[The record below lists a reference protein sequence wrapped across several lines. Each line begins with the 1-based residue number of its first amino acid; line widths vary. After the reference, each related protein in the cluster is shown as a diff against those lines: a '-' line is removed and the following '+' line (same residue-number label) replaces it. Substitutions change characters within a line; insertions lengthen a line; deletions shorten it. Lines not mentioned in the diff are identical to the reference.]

1 MQTISL
7 TAGKH
12 SAELFLVGAGEVES
26 AHPRTGVHIL
36 ITEPYP
42 LGVVGYRFE
51 HSLVRVYALML
62 LIHIGYL
69 HRVAHVYG
77 AGVRSVKSHNEPE
90 ERSLTCTVR
99 AYHTHDACRWEHE
112 IEVLEKE
119 ILSLQMKQFSEKLSK
134 KGITFDEIE
143 QAIEAGIFDK
153 SENDKN
159 CATNSTSET
168 KEEDKPDEV
177 SGS

>member
-1 MQTISL
+1 MNTSAKIAQIR
-7 TAGKH
+7 AKIAAKQKKVEAH
-12 SAELFLVGAGEVES
+12 SARSEAEQAS
-26 AHPRTGVHIL
+26 AN
-36 ITEPYP
+36 
-42 LGVVGYRFE
+42 
-51 HSLVRVYALML
+51 AL
-62 LIHIGYL
+62 
-69 HRVAHVYG
+69 
-77 AGVRSVKSHNEPE
+77 KE
-90 ERSLTCTVR
+90 
-99 AYHTHDACRWEHE
+99 E

-168 KEEDKPDEV
+168 KEEDKPDEI

>member
-1 MQTISL
+1 MNT
-7 TAGKH
+7 
-12 SAELFLVGAGEVES
+12 SAKIAQIRAKIAAKKKKVEAHLARSES
-26 AHPRTGVHIL
+26 AQA
-36 ITEPYP
+36 
-42 LGVVGYRFE
+42 
-51 HSLVRVYALML
+51 SANAL
-62 LIHIGYL
+62 
-69 HRVAHVYG
+69 
-77 AGVRSVKSHNEPE
+77 KE
-90 ERSLTCTVR
+90 
-99 AYHTHDACRWEHE
+99 E

-159 CATNSTSET
+159 CATNSTINADEPI
-168 KEEDKPDEV
+168 KEEKPDEV